1 MGWLIA
7 GIVLFLVI
15 FFGIT
20 NALEDTDEEKQEMI
34 EGVKGF
40 NLHNPIEYEQKNIN
54 EE

>member
-7 GIVLFLVI
+7 GIVFFIVI
-15 FFGIT
+15 FFGII
-20 NALEDTDEEKQEMI
+20 NVLEDTDEEKQEMI

-40 NLHNPIEYEQKNIN
+40 NLHNPVEYEQKKIN